1 MKNPKLNTLL
11 SKCDPTAPIPAD
23 LAEWLDATPVGK
35 EVVPYR
41 EKESINSDEEYRAA
55 LKRIEELFDTADP
68 GTPEGDE
75 LEKLVTWVEEYEDEV
90 DREITKQIENSPE
103 IDVNLNEI

>member
-11 SKCDPTAPIPAD
+11 TKCDPTAPIPAD

-41 EKESINSDEEYRAA
+41 EEESINSDEEYRAA
-55 LKRIEELFDTADP
+55 LKRIEELFDLAEP

-75 LEKLVTWVEEYEDEV
+75 LERLAALVEEYEEKHFP
-90 DREITKQIENSPE
+90 I
-103 IDVNLNEI
+103 